1 MHGSHVIVIV
11 IVIEILIVLA
21 CSVSRA
27 CLDGLHGEAGIG
39 RDTLARACGLC
50 LLDVSMFLHM
60 RLRVCLCVCDW
71 VVSV

>member
-1 MHGSHVIVIV
+1 MHGSRVNVIVIV
-11 IVIEILIVLA
+11 IVLA
-21 CSVSRA
+21 RSVSRA
-27 CLDGLHGEAGIG
+27 CPVGLHDGAGIG